1 MVIWISIYFIGVFV
15 CGLVQLYTQHLRLVG
30 VDRRRWHHPPER
42 SPYTV
47 SYTHL
52 TLPTT

>member
-1 MVIWISIYFIGVFV
+1 MTIYTTATKPVEVI
-15 CGLVQLYTQHLRLVG
+15 TKNAT
-30 VDRRRWHHPPER
+30 
-42 SPYTV
+42 PYTV

>member
-30 VDRRRWHHPPER
+30 VDRRRWHHPPR
-42 SPYTV
+42 SD
-47 SYTHL
+47 S
-52 TLPTT
+52 